1 MVFVI
6 PGIVLEDYFMN
17 FADKRVLVTGGSGFV
32 GSNLIPLLKK
42 AGALVSAPD
51 RLKYD
56 LLRQRDVRRM
66 FEDIKPEVVFHLAA
80 YVGGILANR
89 DKPADFCYRN
99 LFLGAEVIHQAQ
111 MAGVQK
117 YITLMGGCS
126 YPAHAP
132 SPIQETELWQGYPQ
146 PESAPYSLAKAMAHE
161 LAKAYRSQY
170 GLNAIV
176 LVPGNIYGPYDNF
189 DLEGSHVIPALIR
202 KYVEAK
208 ERGDK
213 EVMAWGSGK
222 PLRDFIYVGDV
233 CDAILL
239 AAQDYDSPELINISS
254 GQRISIREL
263 VELVAELIDFRG
275 QVVWDTSKP
284 DGQMDKGFA
293 VERMKEV
300 LRYTPHTNLKEGLRK
315 TLDWFLANR
324 ENLRKVH

>member
-1 MVFVI
+1 
-6 PGIVLEDYFMN
+6 
-17 FADKRVLVTGGSGFV
+17 
-32 GSNLIPLLKK
+32 
-42 AGALVSAPD
+42 
-51 RLKYD
+51 
-56 LLRQRDVRRM
+56 
-66 FEDIKPEVVFHLAA
+66 
-80 YVGGILANR
+80 
-89 DKPADFCYRN
+89 
-99 LFLGAEVIHQAQ
+99 
-111 MAGVQK
+111 
-117 YITLMGGCS
+117 
-126 YPAHAP
+126 
-132 SPIQETELWQGYPQ
+132 
-146 PESAPYSLAKAMAHE
+146 MAHE

-213 EVMAWGSGK
+213 EVLAWGSGK

-263 VELVAELIDFRG
+263 VELVAELIEFRG